1 MHVTKALC
9 RRHCCELA
17 GPTFFGDGGGIPGI
31 PGTEIILPETHIAP
45 EKWWFAIGIRYVSL
59 QECKHFQLS
68 NGFDS

>member
-1 MHVTKALC
+1 MNWRNA
-9 RRHCCELA
+9 
-17 GPTFFGDGGGIPGI
+17 TFFGDGGGIPGI